1 MEGRKRRNTGRATLA
16 DVAKLANVGTMTVS
30 RALRHPDM
38 VSDKLREKIEAA
50 VVELGYIPNYSASA
64 LASASSNVVAV
75 VTSSPAEFGH
85 AEMIA
90 GLQEVLIPAGYQLML
105 AESQNQDLREQ
116 KLLETFL
123 SYNLAAVILFDARH
137 TPATYELLSNAQLPI
152 AELGSIV
159 EKPLDINIG
168 IDNAAAT
175 FQLTEHLISQ
185 GYSRI
190 GLMSAAQKKWV
201 SQQRLRGWNRA
212 LLKHNLST
220 TRVISTYEAAS
231 FSVGA
236 NLLPDLLLN
245 WPDMDALI
253 CSSDE
258 LACGAIFECQRRKIR
273 VPKDLA
279 IVGFGNADVSKV
291 CQPPLTTM
299 AVPHR
304 EIGIEAG
311 KALLAKMLDELWDE
325 QRVFASTLCIRESCR
340 R

>member
-16 DVAKLANVGTMTVS
+16 DVAKLAHVGTMTVS

-38 VSDKLREKIEAA
+38 VSDKLREKIDAA
-50 VVELGYIPNYSASA
+50 VAELGYIPNYSASA
-64 LASASSNVVAV
+64 LASASSSVVAV
-75 VTSSPAEFGH
+75 ITSSLAEFGH
-85 AEMIA
+85 ADMIA
-90 GLQEVLIPAGYQLML
+90 GVQEILIPAGYQLML
-105 AESQNQDLREQ
+105 AESQNQELREQ

-137 TPATYELLSNAQLPI
+137 TPTTYDLLSHAQLPI
-152 AELGSIV
+152 AELGSMV

-175 FQLTEHLISQ
+175 FQLTEYLISL

-190 GLMSAAQKKWV
+190 GLMSAAQKQWV

-220 TRVISTYEAAS
+220 TRVISTFEAAS

-236 NLLPDLLLN
+236 SLLPDLLVN

-279 IVGFGNADVSKV
+279 IVGFGNSDVSKV

-304 EIGIEAG
+304 EIGVAAG
-311 KALLAKMLDELWDE
+311 KALLAKMLDEASDE
-325 QRVFASTLCIRESCR
+325 QKILASTLCIRESCR

>member
-1 MEGRKRRNTGRATLA
+1 MEGRKRRGTGRATLA

-30 RALRHPDM
+30 RALRQPDR
-38 VSDKLREKIEAA
+38 VSDKLRVKIESA
-50 VVELGYIPNYSASA
+50 VAELGYIPNSSASA

-75 VTSSPAEFGH
+75 VTSSLAEFGH
-85 AEMIA
+85 AEMMA
-90 GLQEVLIPAGYQLML
+90 GVQEILIPAGYQLML
-105 AESQNQDLREQ
+105 AESQNQEAREQ

-137 TPATYELLSNAQLPI
+137 TTATYELLSQAQLPI
-152 AELGSIV
+152 AELGAAL

-175 FQLTEHLISQ
+175 YQLAEHLISL

-190 GLMSAAQKKWV
+190 GLMSAAQKPWV

-212 LLKHNLST
+212 LLTHNLST
-220 TRVISTYEAAS
+220 TRVISTYEPSS

-236 NLLPDLLLN
+236 SLLPELLLN

-258 LACGAIFECQRRKIR
+258 LACGALFECQRRKIQ
-273 VPKDLA
+273 VPRDLA
-279 IVGFGNADVSKV
+279 IVGFGNSDVSKV
-291 CQPPLTTM
+291 CLPPLTTM

-304 EIGIEAG
+304 EIGIQAG
-311 KALLAKMLDELWDE
+311 KALLAKMQDEAWVS
-325 QRVFASTLCIRESCR
+325 QRILPSTLCKRESC
-340 R
+340 